1 MLIVSLVMKYLDEC
15 SGNGNQNIIDRF
27 VRNETSPLRTEKD
40 ECVTYGTYQFDDL
53 ESGDSVELYDGKVCI
68 ICYDD
73 ERNCFFVPC
82 GHCATCISCAK
93 RLVKN

>member
-1 MLIVSLVMKYLDEC
+1 MLVLIVGLIMKYLEEC
-15 SGNGNQNIIDRF
+15 GGNGNRNTNDRF
-27 VRNETSPLRTEKD
+27 DSNETSLLRMEKA
-40 ECVTYGTYQFDDL
+40 EHITYGTYEFDDL
-53 ESGDSVELYDGKVCI
+53 ESGDSAELYDGKVCI

-93 RLVKN
+93 R